1 MSEEGV
7 IEFPGGWPASAGR
20 PEAGDGMQSWLERR
34 DRGGDD
40 PGPIGLGLGQVARN
54 VFRPFG
60 LSVAVEVEVELAVD
74 DLPVAR
80 VAVELLAERHAISA
94 EAAIGRQV
102 FAGIGFERVE
112 MRLADEA
119 LGAAG

>member
-1 MSEEGV
+1 MSEERD
-7 IEFPGGWPASAGR
+7 IEFPGGWPAAAGR
-20 PEAGDGMQSWLERR
+20 SEAGDGLQSWLERR

-40 PGPIGLGLGQVARN
+40 PAPIGLGLGQVARN
-54 VFRPFG
+54 VLRPFG
-60 LSVAVEVEVELAVD
+60 LNVAVEVEGELGVD

-102 FAGIGFERVE
+102 FARIGFE
-112 MRLADEA
+112 
-119 LGAAG
+119 